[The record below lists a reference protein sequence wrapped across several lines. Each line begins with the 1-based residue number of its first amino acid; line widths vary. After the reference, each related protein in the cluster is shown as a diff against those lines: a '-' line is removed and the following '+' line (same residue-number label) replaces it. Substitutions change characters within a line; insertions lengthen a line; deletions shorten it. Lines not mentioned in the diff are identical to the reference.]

1 MKEFDYEKAKAGAPV
16 CTRDGRPARIIC
28 WDRKDALYPI
38 IVLAERN
45 GVEIVNSVTDRGYIF
60 SNGTRSDGD
69 LFMAPVKHE
78 GWVNVYTPSS
88 EGKYIVS
95 AVAYDTEAD
104 AKKAG
109 LKKSESYVAIVKI
122 EWEE

>member
-1 MKEFDYEKAKAGAPV
+1 MTIEELKQQFVPKRCSSQAEDGDVAQTY
-16 CTRDGRPARIIC
+16 TTDGRM
-28 WDRKDALYPI
+28 YPKKT
-38 IVLAERN
+38 N
-45 GVEIVNSVTDRGYIF
+45 D
-60 SNGTRSDGD
+60 DD
-69 LFMAPVKHE
+69 LMMATTKHE

-109 LKKSESYVAIVKI
+109 LNKSESYVATVKI

>member
-1 MKEFDYEKAKAGAPV
+1 MKEFDYEKAKAGAPL
-16 CTRDGRPARIIC
+16 CTRAGWPARIIC

-38 IVLAERN
+38 IVLAEKN
-45 GVEIVNSVTDRGYIF
+45 GAEVVTSVTNRGHVF

-78 GWVNVYTPSS
+78 GWVNLYKSKHGTAETSQIIWDS
-88 EGKYIVS
+88 EALAKNESEDNEDYI
-95 AVAYDTEAD
+95 TT
-104 AKKAG
+104 
-109 LKKSESYVAIVKI
+109 VKI